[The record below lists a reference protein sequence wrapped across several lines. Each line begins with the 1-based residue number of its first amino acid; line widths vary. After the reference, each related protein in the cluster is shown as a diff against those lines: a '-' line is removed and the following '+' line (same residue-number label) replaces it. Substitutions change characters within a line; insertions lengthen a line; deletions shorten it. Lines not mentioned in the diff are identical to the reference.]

1 MDNHLYAEFTLLS
14 AISKPVLKKKIKKKK
29 KIKDCLRISMLICKQ
44 AEWTTDRSFS
54 VWFK

>member
-1 MDNHLYAEFTLLS
+1 MDNHLYTEFTLLS

-44 AEWTTDRSFS
+44 AE
-54 VWFK
+54 

>member
-14 AISKPVLKKKIKKKK
+14 AISKPVLKK